1 MVAPLKEME
10 MLLFPVY
17 QDDHWTLF
25 EISGAE
31 KMIRHYAPVGL
42 NSTDAMDTAIACLKT
57 EFEIEGWTVD
67 QRPLPQGNSGV
78 LMLATAIQHVLRKD
92 VEYSQEDIPGLRR
105 WITAILLGMNV
116 SELRRAFDSF

>member
-17 QDDHWTLF
+17 QDDYWTLF
-25 EISGAE
+25 EVSGAE

-42 NSTDAMDTAIACLKT
+42 NSTDVMDTAIACLKT

-78 LMLATAIQHVLRKD
+78 LILATAIQRVLRKD
-92 VEYSQEDIPGLRR
+92 VENPQEDIPGLRR
-105 WITAILLGMNV
+105 WIIAILLGMNV
-116 SELRRAFDSF
+116 SELSRVFDSF

>member
-25 EISGAE
+25 EVPGAE

-42 NSTDAMDTAIACLKT
+42 NSTDVMDTAIACLKT

-67 QRPLPQGNSGV
+67 QRLLPQGNSGV
-78 LMLATAIQHVLRKD
+78 LMLATAIQRVLRK
-92 VEYSQEDIPGLRR
+92 EEDIPGLRR

-116 SELRRAFDSF
+116 SELSRAFDSF